1 MKTSLLLRQIALL
14 IALCISGYALAFPP
28 DLSKY
33 KQRVEQNATYG
44 LDEKI
49 VITYAL
55 EYPDTASLSDIT
67 VSLPGIDKIE
77 GLKLLYGPAVIS
89 SLNYTSTN
97 NVIKKTSKASF
108 QFILKAT
115 EPGHYDLPD
124 FVVTDKTTGKAIDF
138 PPAHAS
144 FTVSNDE
151 FSTLEEKDEDTISK
165 MDEPKTFLHAII
177 SHDNIK
183 VGESTTLTLKLLSNE
198 DLRALEYCSRV
209 EAEDCFISSST
220 LNDLTHEVV
229 EYEGKKYREYLI
241 GEYNITP
248 LKSGEFTLKPI
259 TVKCTIGPSFMDIF
273 YPQKNAEDKTVTITS
288 NPITLK
294 AEK

>member
-14 IALCISGYALAFPP
+14 IALCISGYALAFPS

-33 KQRVEQNATYG
+33 KQRVEQNATYVLG
-44 LDEKI
+44 EKI
-49 VITYAL
+49 IITYTL
-55 EYPDTASLSDIT
+55 EYPDSTSLTDIT

-97 NVIKKTSKASF
+97 NVIKKTSKVSF
-108 QFILKAT
+108 QFLLKAT

-138 PPAHAS
+138 PPIHAG
-144 FTVSNDE
+144 FTVVNDD
-151 FSTLEEKDEDTISK
+151 TRALDEYAESQ

-177 SHDNIK
+177 SHDKIK